1 MRTRPKTI
9 GDLPATAPV
18 FPLSGA
24 LVLPRASQPLS
35 VFEPRY
41 LDLIDT
47 ALASNRLLVL
57 VQPEDTRTESPQ
69 GRVPLRQVGALTRLT
84 HFEQV
89 EDERYLVVV
98 EGLCRVELGE
108 EVGAD
113 SLFRRFCINARPYA
127 ADLDGELGEA
137 EVDRKRFLSVVR
149 AYADFADIDVDW
161 DQIEQTATGDLV
173 NLCCMLSPYGA
184 AEKQMLLEAET
195 LSARAEF
202 LIALAEVE
210 MARGKSGQTLQ

>member
-1 MRTRPKTI
+1 MRTRPKSI
-9 GDLPATAPV
+9 ADLPATAPV

-41 LDLIDT
+41 LDLVDA
-47 ALASNRLLVL
+47 ALGSNRLLVL
-57 VQPEDTRTESPQ
+57 VQPEDTRTESPH
-69 GRVPLRQVGALTRLT
+69 GVVPLRTVGALTRLT

-98 EGLCRVELGE
+98 EGLCRVTLGE
-108 EVGAD
+108 ELSTDA
-113 SLFRRFCINARPYA
+113 LFRRFSINAGPYGS
-127 ADLDGELGEA
+127 DFSGELGEA
-137 EVDRKRFLSVVR
+137 DVDRKRFISVVR
-149 AYADFADIDVDW
+149 SYADFADIDVDW
-161 DQIEQTATGDLV
+161 DQVEQTATADLV

-195 LSARAEF
+195 LGARAEF